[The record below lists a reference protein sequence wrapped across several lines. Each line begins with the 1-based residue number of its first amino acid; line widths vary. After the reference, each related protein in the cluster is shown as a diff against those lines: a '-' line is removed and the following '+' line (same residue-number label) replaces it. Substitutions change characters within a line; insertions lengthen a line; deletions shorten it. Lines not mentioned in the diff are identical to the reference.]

1 MVTQSE
7 GEGID
12 TSSPVKPVDTKN
24 TTKPLWS
31 RDNKVYYFNG
41 KDRRHSSS
49 SSETDTTSSSGS
61 MDSEVGRYRLTGRV

>member
-7 GEGID
+7 GEGMD
-12 TSSPVKPVDTKN
+12 TSSPIKPAEKN

-49 SSETDTTSSSGS
+49 SSETETNSTSGS
-61 MDSEVGRYRLTGRV
+61 TDSGSEVRTY